1 MSLPFSRRLLCTL
14 ALTALWCLAP
24 SRLAAELVWSP
35 DTGWRVEGGAL
46 AGVVGVEGRTALDLM
61 NRARDRENRGDLTG
75 AIKLYNQVAKRYNNS
90 IYAPEALYRVGQLHL
105 RRQQLVKSFNSF
117 QQVLGRYPNT
127 TRFNEIIGEQ
137 YRIASSMLDGARNRS
152 WGWLPS
158 FTQRNRAI
166 EFFEI
171 ILFNAPFSD
180 YAPLALMNI
189 ARGHQRMG
197 HQEEAIYALDR
208 MINTYPQSLLAP
220 DAYLKLAETHASLVQ
235 GPYYDQASTKE
246 AITYFQDFMILFP
259 SDPGIGDSEKGLQT
273 MRTMLAE
280 SKIKMADFYFYKR
293 DNYTA
298 ARVFYN
304 EAITVEPNSP
314 AADLARER
322 LVAVERK
329 AAAIQPA
336 PVGEPGDAAPAAP
349 AKKKRFF
356 FF

>member
-1 MSLPFSRRLLCTL
+1 MSFPLFRRLSCLL
-14 ALTALWCLAP
+14 ALAAFCSLGA

-46 AGVVGVEGRTALDLM
+46 AGLVGVEGRTALDLM
-61 NRARDRENRGDLTG
+61 NRARNRENRGDIKG
-75 AIKLYNQVAKRYNNS
+75 AIKLYSQVAKRYNNS
-90 IYAPEALYRVGQLHL
+90 IYAPEALYRNGQLYL
-105 RRQQLVKSFNSF
+105 RRQQHAKAFNSF
-117 QQVLGRYPNT
+117 QEVINRYPNT
-127 TRFNEIIGEQ
+127 KRFNEIIGEQ
-137 YRIASSMLDGARNRS
+137 YRIASMLLDGARSRT
-152 WGWLPS
+152 WGWFPT
-158 FTQRNRAI
+158 FTQRNRSI

-189 ARGHQRMG
+189 ARGHQRLG
-197 HQEEAIYALDR
+197 QSEEAIYALDR

-259 SDPGIGDSEKGLQT
+259 NDPSIGESERGLQA

-304 EAITVEPNSP
+304 EAITVNPDSP
-314 AADLARER
+314 VAQLARER
-322 LVAVERK
+322 LAAVEQK
-329 AAAIQPA
+329 AAAIKPA
-336 PVGEPGDAAPAAP
+336 AEDTEADAPAVAP
-349 AKKKRFF
+349 QKKRFF